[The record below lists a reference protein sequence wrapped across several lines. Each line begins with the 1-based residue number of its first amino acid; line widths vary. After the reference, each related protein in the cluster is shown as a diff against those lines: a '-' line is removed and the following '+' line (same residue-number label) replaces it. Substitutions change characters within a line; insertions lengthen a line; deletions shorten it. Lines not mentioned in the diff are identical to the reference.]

1 MENLATIL
9 IYEWE
14 EKKEKKFL
22 DFCRKRGIKVKKI
35 TVFSYGEV
43 LGALA
48 GISGIKKNGKKDIGE
63 AFGEEMMVIAGMDS
77 EKIDL
82 FLEDYKREGI
92 EPVQLK
98 AILTPYNIF
107 WNSRQLY
114 EELRK
119 ERETFQKPF

>member
-14 EKKEKKFL
+14 EKREKRFL
-22 DFCRKRGIKVKKI
+22 DFCRKRGIRVKKI
-35 TVFSYGEV
+35 PVFSYGEV

-48 GISGIKKNGKKDIGE
+48 GISGIKKNGKKDVGG
-63 AFGEEMMVIAGMDS
+63 AFGEAMMVFVGMDS
-77 EKIDL
+77 EKIDF
-82 FLEDYKREGI
+82 FLEDYKKEGI

-119 ERETFQKPF
+119 ERETFQNRF